1 MTEHAKE
8 VDSVHGVTSN
18 ISVRQH
24 RGQHQGRWMR
34 FRAEVQMQIRSIRAG
49 GDEKGR
55 VRVMEEDVRGKCIE
69 S

>member
-24 RGQHQGRWMR
+24 RGQHQGR
-34 FRAEVQMQIRSIRAG
+34 FRAEIQMQIRSIRAG
-49 GDEKGR
+49 RDEKGR
-55 VRVMEEDVRGKCIE
+55 VRVMEEDVRGKRIE

>member
-24 RGQHQGRWMR
+24 RGQHRGRWMR
-34 FRAEVQMQIRSIRAG
+34 FRDEIQMQIRSIRAG
-49 GDEKGR
+49 IDEKGR
-55 VRVMEEDVRGKCIE
+55 VRVTEEDVWGKCIE